1 MKHKY
6 YNKTH
11 KLDYK
16 LYGAWVI
23 DRRRSISNYFVIV
36 KNKRN
41 NIYER

>member
-16 LYGAWVI
+16 LYGAWVVLI
-23 DRRRSISNYFVIV
+23 GVALFLIILL
-36 KNKRN
+36 
-41 NIYER
+41 